1 MSALTK
7 YFIKRVGLLTYSTIL
22 KQMLIF

>member
-7 YFIKRVGLLTYSTIL
+7 YDADK
-22 KQMLIF
+22 